1 MDNLLKK
8 IRRRWTSPTYTAL
21 GIIVAAMILQSCE
34 KLYDLPEEQEFLS
47 PNINY
52 PSQIFEP
59 IIGRTSVL
67 GAPNTDNST
76 KPLTFEIVNARYGDG
91 RPVTDIFQLKP
102 TYVWVGEYTG
112 IETSLEEIEA
122 KRKMEERPV
131 FEVQESGKFVL
142 WESSTND
149 LIAPR
154 AADSSNLVQDRRYFD
169 LKITNIGG
177 ERIIRDFQLIPW
189 RELPYEPNNDIN
201 PYTGGVAPDP
211 KDPRNPNKRD
221 YIRPSLTN
229 LIGAESNRNLVTNDD
244 QKDVV
249 VYIRPFE
256 GGNGH
261 NLRFAFWGPDS
272 TTINPSRFNET
283 RWNDLVHGFNRVNTP
298 EYVQYDVAYPIPLTT
313 VATKYTTGGSAKL
326 EFAYSRLGFNSVRTT
341 AYIRLN
347 FKIFREGDWEIIFHF
362 RRELPK
368 FEDE

>member
-1 MDNLLKK
+1 MDNLVKK
-8 IRRRWTSPTYTAL
+8 VKLQWGNPLYSVL
-21 GIIVAAMILQSCE
+21 GIMIVAFGLQGCE

-59 IIGRTSVL
+59 IIGRTSEL

-76 KPLTFEIVNARYGDG
+76 KPLKFEIVNARYGDG
-91 RPVTDIFQLKP
+91 RPVTDIFQLRP
-102 TYVWVGEYTG
+102 TYVWTGEYTG

-122 KRKMEERPV
+122 KRKIEERPL

-142 WESSTND
+142 WGASTNE
-149 LIAPR
+149 LITPR
-154 AADSSNLVQDRRYFD
+154 PADSSNLVQDRRYFD
-169 LKITNIGG
+169 LKITNVGG

-201 PYTGGVAPDP
+201 RYTGGVAPDP

-229 LIGAESNRNLVTNDD
+229 VIGAESNRNLVTNDD

-261 NLRFAFWGPDS
+261 NLRFSFWAPDS
-272 TTINPSRFNET
+272 TAINPAKFNET
-283 RWNDLVHGFNRVNTP
+283 RWNDLVHGFNRVNTT

-326 EFAYSRLGFNSVRTT
+326 EFAYSRLGFNNVRTT
-341 AYIRLN
+341 AYIGLN